1 MNSFFLSIS
10 VSQPTGQSPDPG
22 QLILI
27 DKPLTWT
34 SFDVANKL
42 KYACKFR
49 KIGHAGTLDPLATGL
64 LILCTGKMT
73 KQIDQYQAQEKE
85 YTGTLVLGKTTP
97 SVDLETEFDAEF
109 DTTGITP
116 DQIQDAARQLTGDI
130 LQVPPIYSAVRVGGE
145 RLYEKARRGET
156 TEIKSRQVTVL
167 LFETNAE
174 RFPAVDFRIVCS
186 KGTYIRSLVRDL
198 GLLLNN
204 GAYMSALRRTRIG
217 EFRVEEAETLDAFI
231 DRYKSSAA
239 AKAAEPQF
247 GSDTAT
253 D

>member
-1 MNSFFLSIS
+1 MTET
-10 VSQPTGQSPDPG
+10 QPDPG

-27 DKPLTWT
+27 DKPVGWT

-42 KYACKFR
+42 KYACKFK

-97 SVDLETEFDAEF
+97 SVDLETPFDAEF

-116 DQIQDAARQLTGDI
+116 DQIKEAARQLTGEI
-130 LQVPPIYSAVRVGGE
+130 LQVPPIYSAIRVNGE

-156 TEIKSRQVTVL
+156 ADAVVGGIKSRQVMVSV
-167 LFETNAE
+167 FEVDAE
-174 RFPAVDFRIVCS
+174 RFPEVAFRIVCS

-204 GAYMSALRRTRIG
+204 GAYMSSLRRTRIG
-217 EFRVEEAETLDAFI
+217 AFRVEDASTIDAFI
-231 DRYKSSAA
+231 ANCR
-239 AKAAEPQF
+239 EE
-247 GSDTAT
+247 
-253 D
+253 